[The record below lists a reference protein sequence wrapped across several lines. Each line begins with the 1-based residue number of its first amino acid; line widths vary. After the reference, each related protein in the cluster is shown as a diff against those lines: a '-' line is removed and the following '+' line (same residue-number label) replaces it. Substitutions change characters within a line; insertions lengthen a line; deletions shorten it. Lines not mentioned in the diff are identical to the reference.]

1 MKRKILLLLLLLC
14 IDLVVITLV
23 LKQDLASKDFTIV
36 IPFIYAILLNF
47 LLAGVLSRTKIG
59 QYSGLFVI
67 NAIAMPLLMYLYT

>member
-1 MKRKILLLLLLLC
+1 MKRKIVLLLLLLC
-14 IDLVVITLV
+14 IDLALITLV

-67 NAIAMPLLMYLYT
+67 NAITMPLLMYLYT